1 MMKSWSLCCDKGEPI
16 MNYPLSLLLLAV
28 MGLVG
33 MQAHAQ
39 AEKEA
44 EYAVPLQ
51 VEATCP
57 LGLDRARS
65 MVENFL
71 TNPNLADARQETG
84 TTSLSVDQIQPV
96 SDPDVCQQLGADYS
110 SQNISDYDL
119 AFYKAGN
126 RYFVTLLLKQ
136 SDDPDI
142 VTTGLSMIDIYTADL
157 NFIKGYSG

>member
-1 MMKSWSLCCDKGEPI
+1 
-16 MNYPLSLLLLAV
+16 
-28 MGLVG
+28 
-33 MQAHAQ
+33 
-39 AEKEA
+39 
-44 EYAVPLQ
+44 
-51 VEATCP
+51 
-57 LGLDRARS
+57 

-71 TNPNLADARQETG
+71 TNPNLTDARQETG

-96 SDPDVCQQLGADYS
+96 SDPGVCQQLGADYS

>member
-1 MMKSWSLCCDKGEPI
+1 
-16 MNYPLSLLLLAV
+16 
-28 MGLVG
+28 
-33 MQAHAQ
+33 
-39 AEKEA
+39 
-44 EYAVPLQ
+44 
-51 VEATCP
+51 
-57 LGLDRARS
+57 

-71 TNPNLADARQETG
+71 TNPNLIDARQETG
-84 TTSLSVDQIQPV
+84 TTSLNADQIQPV

-110 SQNISDYDL
+110 SQNTTDYDL